1 MGRLRGWQ
9 LGLRDLCGCGL
20 LRRGKLQVWQWG
32 GRRRLWLLSTRC
44 RRVAAGAY
52 KIVLVEFRMV
62 YRLGRIELGMV
73 LGVKKVVSRRRR
85 EKIRVVR
92 TSMRVV
98 RLAEFLARN

>member
-9 LGLRDLCGCGL
+9 LWLRDLCG
-20 LRRGKLQVWQWG
+20 LRWRGKLQVWQWG
-32 GRRRLWLLSTRC
+32 GRRRLRLWSTRC

-52 KIVLVEFRMV
+52 QIVLVEFRMV
-62 YRLGRIELGMV
+62 YRLGRIELRMV
-73 LGVKKVVSRRRR
+73 LGVKEVVSRRRR